1 MEQLA
6 ILGFESIRVVARRVR
21 TVEVNI
27 HPPEKKKKMK
37 QELFKLSTD
46 RPSRLCQIR
55 VSSDWDVV
63 GTPCLQNQIFRIFN
77 ILNPLL
83 FLFLWLTLIWAL
95 SNLLDILHGFWDIC
109 EIFIKWPSK
118 RKAEE
123 GLKGDDD
130 DWKRQWLIAEN
141 KLGVGVG
148 LVFSLSQLVWFATGS
163 V

>member
-37 QELFKLSTD
+37 QEFFKLSTD

-63 GTPCLQNQIFRIFN
+63 GTPCLQYQIFRIHR
-77 ILNPLL
+77 ILISDNFL
-83 FLFLWLTLIWAL
+83 FLFLRLTLIRAL
-95 SNLLDILHGFWDIC
+95 SNLLDIPHDFWDIC
-109 EIFIKWPSK
+109 EIFIKWLFK
-118 RKAEE
+118 EKCWGGWQR
-123 GLKGDDD
+123 
-130 DWKRQWLIAEN
+130 WWWLE
-141 KLGVGVG
+141 
-148 LVFSLSQLVWFATGS
+148 ATMVNSGEQTLIS
-163 V
+163 F